1 MRQPLARR
9 QFLRGMGK
17 GAGVVVG
24 LPLLEAMIP
33 MSLIGSTEAGLRA
46 QAVMAKNR
54 LLLLYYPNGIHTPNW
69 YPTIPGI
76 ETVITTPRRPG
87 GAAQGAPNAATA
99 NGAAATAA
107 QAEPPAPP
115 AVPAAPATKA
125 APFSTAT
132 YDLAP
137 GMAPLERH
145 KKDFLLLGGLSVPL
159 AKMDA
164 AGDHA
169 KAGSCYLTGVRIK
182 KTATDDIQS
191 SISADQVI
199 ANAIGHQTRFPSLE
213 LGLDYGRL
221 EGGCDPGYACIY
233 SNNISWRNATTP
245 AIKEVNPRIVF
256 DRLFGSAKGSD
267 RAGEANDMQE
277 TYNRSILDFVR
288 ESLGGLNRQLGTGD
302 RLRVD
307 EYLTSIR
314 EIERRLDAPPS
325 NVELPKGVARPT
337 RVPDSFQEHFRL
349 MADLQILAIQM
360 DATRVSTFMLGVE
373 QSRRTYTE
381 IGIPEEHHGLT
392 HHAGNQEKIAK
403 VCRIDNYCSEQFAYF
418 LDRMKG
424 IKENDRTLLDNSM
437 VLLGNGNGD
446 AARHDHMN
454 CMTVLAGR
462 GGGTLDP
469 GRFVKYDDVLMS
481 NFWLSLMDRMGVE
494 VERHGDS
501 TGRVTMLS
509 A

>member
-1 MRQPLARR
+1 
-9 QFLRGMGK
+9 MGK
-17 GAGVVVG
+17 GAGVVIG

-33 MSLIGSTEAGLRA
+33 TSLIGSTEATLRA
-46 QAVMAKNR
+46 QKVMAKNR
-54 LLLLYYPNGIHTPNW
+54 LLILYYPNGIHTPNW
-69 YPTIPGI
+69 YPTITGV
-76 ETVITTPRRPG
+76 ETVITGNKFRNTPDGAPIEALTDGGG
-87 GAAQGAPNAATA
+87 GAAPT
-99 NGAAATAA
+99 
-107 QAEPPAPP
+107 PL
-115 AVPAAPATKA
+115 
-125 APFSTAT
+125 APFVTSQYT
-132 YDLAP
+132 LAP
-137 GMAPLERH
+137 GMTPLERH
-145 KKDFLLLGGLSVPL
+145 KKNFLLLGGLSVPL
-159 AKMDA
+159 AKMDS

-191 SISADQVI
+191 SISMDQVI

-213 LGLDYGRL
+213 LGLDYGRM

-233 SNNISWRNATTP
+233 SNNISWKNATTP

-256 DRLFGSAKGSD
+256 DRLFGGANQSD
-267 RAGEANDMQE
+267 HRGETNDMQE

-288 ESLGGLNRQLGTGD
+288 EGLGGLNNQLGVND

-325 NVELPKGVARPT
+325 DMELPKGVVRPT

-360 DATRVSTFMLGVE
+360 DVTRVSTFMLGVE
-373 QSRRTYTE
+373 QSRRTYNE

-392 HHAGNQEKIAK
+392 HHAGNAEKIAK

-418 LDRMKG
+418 LDKMQEA
-424 IKENDRTLLDNSM
+424 KEGDKTLLDNSM

-469 GRFVKYDDVLMS
+469 GRFIKYDNVLMS

-501 TGRVTMLS
+501 TGRVPLLS